1 MSSQD
6 LVLYRRP
13 YVTKLDYENK
23 SKLRC
28 LEVQRDPYGYLMT
41 AWDRQWAK
49 QFPARTVFNS
59 IFISVWS
66 VYYLSKHKEFNRIR
80 RL

>member
-41 AWDRQWAK
+41 AWDR
-49 QFPARTVFNS
+49 
-59 IFISVWS
+59 
-66 VYYLSKHKEFNRIR
+66 
-80 RL
+80 